1 VVDRRY
7 ALVSAH
13 SLQNQLWFVEVD
25 WDIKP
30 LRDSAE
36 DVYRFMGEM
45 EGMGSGDALT
55 GELPKGVLTMATRC
69 YSPSCTEDRKC
80 YSSRCPY
87 KTNVGL
93 FLGRRDPTPL
103 PTPIRSGKGDWSDLV
118 DPIILR
124 DLSEAQKRRQTI
136 IHQAIQS
143 ESQFEAD
150 LSATEMLYI
159 QGLRTSDP
167 QIISPVRRRETFIEE
182 VFGNILAIREAT
194 RRLLENFS
202 IRQREQ
208 PLILSVGD
216 IFLEAAADFH
226 DIYPQYTGNLP
237 YAETVLSRE
246 LEDNPDFRLF
256 AEVSV
261 PHLLSS

>member
-1 VVDRRY
+1 
-7 ALVSAH
+7 LFSAH

-36 DVYRFMGEM
+36 DVFRFMGEM

-69 YSPSCTEDRKC
+69 YSPSCTEDQKC
-80 YSSRCPY
+80 YSPRCPY
-87 KTNVGL
+87 KTDVES

-103 PTPIRSGKGDWSDLV
+103 PTPARQVRGDWSDAV
-118 DPIILR
+118 DPNILR
-124 DLSEAQKRRQTI
+124 DLNDSQKRRQQI

-143 ESQFEAD
+143 ENQYEAD
-150 LSATEMLYI
+150 LTAAETLFI
-159 QGLRTSDP
+159 QGLRESNP
-167 QIISPVRRRETFIEE
+167 QIISPVRRREDFIVQ
-182 VFGNILAIREAT
+182 VFSNILVIREAT
-194 RRLLENFS
+194 RRLIENFA

-208 PLILSVGD
+208 PLILTVGD

-237 YAETVLSRE
+237 HAEIALSRE
-246 LEDNPDFRLF
+246 IDENPDFRLF
-256 AEVSV
+256 VEVSANV
-261 PHLLSS
+261 EMRLTAAYRT